1 MQSQLKFTVYT
12 PVYNDGRFIPRVF
25 ESLKSQTN
33 RNFEWVI
40 LNDGSK
46 DNSSELIKQLGDC
59 DFAIN
64 FIDLKE
70 NVGFNKSM
78 NIAVQNAKGEL
89 FLISHADDTF
99 KPNSLERFNEVWESL
114 TENQKQILH
123 GVKCNTEDQSGSL
136 IGDLFP
142 HDYWISDVIEIELK
156 YKIRGEKWGTIKTDV
171 LKEFPFPE
179 TVKFAPESLVWY
191 KIYNKYKAV
200 FINDT
205 LRIYFVD
212 HNADSLLTRTN
223 QKTNIPLS
231 KRMFELDFLNSYLNR
246 LASHPVLIVKYFT
259 RYIAYNLIG
268 NVSFSTTIGDLNKFY
283 LKILCVIFFPLGLL
297 YAKT

>member
-25 ESLKSQTN
+25 EGLKSQTY

-59 DFAIN
+59 DFPIN

-78 NIAVQNAKGEL
+78 NIAVQNAKGEF

-114 TENQKQILH
+114 TEK
-123 GVKCNTEDQSGSL
+123 
-136 IGDLFP
+136 
-142 HDYWISDVIEIELK
+142 
-156 YKIRGEKWGTIKTDV
+156 
-171 LKEFPFPE
+171 
-179 TVKFAPESLVWY
+179 
-191 KIYNKYKAV
+191 
-200 FINDT
+200 
-205 LRIYFVD
+205 
-212 HNADSLLTRTN
+212 
-223 QKTNIPLS
+223 
-231 KRMFELDFLNSYLNR
+231 
-246 LASHPVLIVKYFT
+246 
-259 RYIAYNLIG
+259 
-268 NVSFSTTIGDLNKFY
+268 
-283 LKILCVIFFPLGLL
+283 
-297 YAKT
+297 